1 MHAFMAFQ
9 IACSLERL
17 AADVTKGAV
26 RRVVGGDGAGGAK
39 IVGFD
44 EENSFLD
51 WILEGYLRN

>member
-26 RRVVGGDGAGGAK
+26 RRVVGGDGAGGGK
-39 IVGFD
+39 DCRIRRG
-44 EENSFLD
+44 EQLS
-51 WILEGYLRN
+51 